1 MAKIF
6 TGKVI
11 SAKTSKTATVL
22 VERKFRHPLYKK
34 VIIQHKK
41 FKVHYEDV
49 KIKQDDVVKIR
60 ETRPISKDKH
70 FVIISKQES
79 K

>member
-11 SAKTSKTATVL
+11 SAKTPKTATVL

-49 KIKQDDVVKIR
+49 KVKLGDVVKIR
-60 ETRPISKDKH
+60 EIRPISKDKH
-70 FVIISKQES
+70 FIIISEKEN

>member
-1 MAKIF
+1 MSKIF

-11 SAKTSKTATVL
+11 SAKTPKTATVL
-22 VERKFRHPLYKK
+22 VERKFRHPFYKK

-49 KIKQDDVVKIR
+49 KVRQDDVVKIK

-70 FVIISKQES
+70 FVIISKQEN

>member
-11 SAKTSKTATVL
+11 SAKTPKTATVL

-41 FKVHYEDV
+41 FKVHYEDME
-49 KIKQDDVVKIR
+49 IKQNDMVKIR

-70 FVIISKQES
+70 FVIIANPKN